1 MDRVHSQVTFTP
13 FVLFYW
19 ESLWEIE
26 GVNVNT
32 KFLSRSDVCSL
43 RKDFLDQEKEK
54 RRKEKDDEDDQE
66 KPTSDPSLL

>member
-1 MDRVHSQVTFTP
+1 
-13 FVLFYW
+13 
-19 ESLWEIE
+19 
-26 GVNVNT
+26 
-32 KFLSRSDVCSL
+32 VCSL